1 MEHVRLSLDELL
13 DSGELRYVL
22 NAGRRIG
29 VEVVEDIGASI
40 KSLVALE
47 AAVREACK
55 DIPLKRGRPH
65 DRALWPAEVEHL
77 AELYA
82 ESTGCKP
89 GSGKGPFARFV
100 HSVLFALGQNV
111 SESHVIDVIKGTH
124 LARGEKSSKGV

>member
-1 MEHVRLSLDELL
+1 MERVRLLLNELL

-22 NAGRRIG
+22 DAGRRID
-29 VEVVEDIGASI
+29 VEVVDDICASI

-65 DRALWPAEVEHL
+65 DRAIWPAEVKHL

-100 HSVLFALGQNV
+100 HSVISALGQNV
-111 SESHVIDVIKGTH
+111 SESHVIDVIKGAH
-124 LARGEKSSKGV
+124 LARGENSSV